1 MTEDTVMKQ
10 QQQGLAVPNPDSVN
24 PAKPFIPDKYNNCMN
39 PKKLKRI
46 KYFIKELPELRA
58 SGFSEEEVSSCANI
72 TAAVEKLI
80 VWHKAKPTY
89 IEGDELY
96 I

>member
-1 MTEDTVMKQ
+1 
-10 QQQGLAVPNPDSVN
+10 
-24 PAKPFIPDKYNNCMN
+24 MN
-39 PKKLKRI
+39 LKKLKRI
-46 KYFIKELPELRA
+46 KYFTKALLELRA
-58 SGFSEEEVSSCANI
+58 RGFSEEAVSRCANI

-80 VWHKAKPTY
+80 VWHKELPTY